1 MRKKVLK
8 KLHMIT
14 LHPAAFPAPLRP
26 CHPGWE
32 KPMSMLTSNRI
43 RNLPFCEEMNTSL
56 GYGTMHQN
64 CLRMIKLFCF
74 IVVISNKF
82 TTSLSYFLWSSAKW
96 FFCTFDEGF
105 PPDTSYYF
113 FGNFVVE
120 TFLMKNLL
128 KNRFYPFNHTLL
140 KTILHKVSERFLAL
154 TSILMDWLLRKS
166 HFFGTR
172 YSSTNKK
179 IGAQPCSSKTWL
191 QMNKSAKMKII
202 QVCKIKEQIW
212 KKKTY
217 KSAKETSLQIKIKGN
232 FKLVIKSNQNGQNL
246 FTKNTYTT
254 TLHKNI
260 ISSCFGKH
268 YRKSCKKNFLAQ
280 PIFFCQNEFLFC
292 CSPPYRQIRCLY
304 ITL

>member
-1 MRKKVLK
+1 MRIYAKNECGFSDPLENEEPFKVIRPAGKLYILTNYSDSLHIVFIQLTHLQITMRKKVLK

-166 HFFGTR
+166 HFFW
-172 YSSTNKK
+172 NK
-179 IGAQPCSSKTWL
+179 
-191 QMNKSAKMKII
+191 
-202 QVCKIKEQIW
+202 V
-212 KKKTY
+212 
-217 KSAKETSLQIKIKGN
+217 
-232 FKLVIKSNQNGQNL
+232 
-246 FTKNTYTT
+246 
-254 TLHKNI
+254 
-260 ISSCFGKH
+260 
-268 YRKSCKKNFLAQ
+268 
-280 PIFFCQNEFLFC
+280 
-292 CSPPYRQIRCLY
+292 
-304 ITL
+304 

>member
-113 FGNFVVE
+113 FGSFVVE
-120 TFLMKNLL
+120 TFFNEKPLKKQILSCQSYTIKDNLTQSQW
-128 KNRFYPFNHTLL
+128 KVFGFN
-140 KTILHKVSERFLAL
+140 
-154 TSILMDWLLRKS
+154 
-166 HFFGTR
+166 
-172 YSSTNKK
+172 
-179 IGAQPCSSKTWL
+179 
-191 QMNKSAKMKII
+191 
-202 QVCKIKEQIW
+202 
-212 KKKTY
+212 
-217 KSAKETSLQIKIKGN
+217 
-232 FKLVIKSNQNGQNL
+232 
-246 FTKNTYTT
+246 
-254 TLHKNI
+254 
-260 ISSCFGKH
+260 
-268 YRKSCKKNFLAQ
+268 
-280 PIFFCQNEFLFC
+280 IFFDGLVAWIKPLFLEQGIV
-292 CSPPYRQIRCLY
+292 PLIR
-304 ITL
+304 

>member
-1 MRKKVLK
+1 MRRKVLK

-154 TSILMDWLLRKS
+154 TSILMDWLLWKC
-166 HFFGTR
+166 HFFW
-172 YSSTNKK
+172 NK
-179 IGAQPCSSKTWL
+179 
-191 QMNKSAKMKII
+191 
-202 QVCKIKEQIW
+202 V
-212 KKKTY
+212 
-217 KSAKETSLQIKIKGN
+217 
-232 FKLVIKSNQNGQNL
+232 
-246 FTKNTYTT
+246 
-254 TLHKNI
+254 
-260 ISSCFGKH
+260 
-268 YRKSCKKNFLAQ
+268 
-280 PIFFCQNEFLFC
+280 
-292 CSPPYRQIRCLY
+292 
-304 ITL
+304 